1 MNLDFLN
8 RFTSPYPAS
17 WPAFARDV
25 RGTQDKLLNRL
36 DEFPDAILIT
46 GCQRSGGTMLSRLI
60 TGSEG
65 MEKFWFSKDEELDAA
80 LILSGAVPHTPK
92 GRYCFQTTYLNERW
106 PEYLEHAGKFTM
118 IWSLRNPYSV
128 IYSMVYNWKRFALDE
143 LFLTCGYAHMDYVD
157 RVRFQRFG
165 IRGVAPIRRAAYAF
179 VGKVGQLPE
188 LHRLLPEGSLHILE
202 YDRLVKGKNDLLP
215 QLYERIR
222 LAYKP
227 EYGEPISER
236 SLGKKSRLTGEEQA
250 VVDRICGETYERALG
265 LVNLG

>member
-1 MNLDFLN
+1 MNLDFLA
-8 RFTSPYPAS
+8 RFTSAHPAS
-17 WPAFARDV
+17 WPAFAREV
-25 RGTQDKLLNRL
+25 RGTQDRLLNRL
-36 DEFPDAILIT
+36 DEFPDSILIT
-46 GCQRSGGTMLSRLI
+46 GCQRSGGTMLSRVI

-128 IYSMVYNWKRFALDE
+128 IYSMVYNWKRFALNE
-143 LFLTCGYAHMDYVD
+143 LFLACGYAHMDHAD
-157 RVRFQRFG
+157 RVCFQRFG
-165 IRGVAPIRRAAYAF
+165 IFGIAPIRRAAYAF

-188 LHRLLPEGSLHILE
+188 LHRLLPEGNLHILE
-202 YDRLVKGKNDLLP
+202 YDRLVRGKNELLP
-215 QLYERIR
+215 QLYDRIR

-227 EYGEPISER
+227 EYGQPISER
-236 SLGKKSRLTGEEQA
+236 SLGKKSRLTATEQA